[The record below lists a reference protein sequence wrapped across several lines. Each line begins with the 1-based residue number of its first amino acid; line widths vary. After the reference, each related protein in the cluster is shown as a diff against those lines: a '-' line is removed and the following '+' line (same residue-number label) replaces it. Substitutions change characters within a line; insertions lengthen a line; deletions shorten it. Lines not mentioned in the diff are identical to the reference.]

1 MVRRGTEEGGEEEG
15 SKKAKEDLLYPL
27 RPAFPL
33 GERRQTQMGART
45 NLHKGEKS
53 TFTPSV
59 SDE

>member
-1 MVRRGTEEGGEEEG
+1 MVHHGMEERGEEGGSE
-15 SKKAKEDLLYPL
+15 KAKADLLYPL

-45 NLHKGEKS
+45 NLHKGEEN